1 MAKTTKITATLPDA
15 QLASVD
21 AYAAS
26 YGISRSEALGRL
38 VSAGLENL
46 TRAEELKNF
55 VIRKQEALE
64 KKLQIELSNLRKL
77 ELMSLRLLAGM
88 SAVGRTHYGKQFG
101 IAAVEVEKLSDAG
114 IAKMI
119 AELKSNTGDTNGLI

>member
-1 MAKTTKITATLPDA
+1 MSKTSKITATMQDA

-55 VIRKQEALE
+55 VIRRQEALE
-64 KKLQIELSNLRKL
+64 KKLQIELSSLRKL
-77 ELMSLRLLAGM
+77 ELMSLRFIAGM
-88 SAVGRTHYGKQFG
+88 SAVGRTHYGQQFG
-101 IAAVEVEKLSDAG
+101 IAAAEVEKLSDAG

-119 AELKSNTGDTNGLI
+119 SELKNNTGDTSEFN